1 MKPRIPMTGEIY
13 NQVQI
18 DGTYL
23 PYGWCLLVAL
33 AQGKVIA
40 WQWCDKE
47 NKNAYHALFFQACQ
61 PSYGGYGWACCS
73 TKSNQ

>member
-1 MKPRIPMTGEIY
+1 MTGEIY

-18 DGTYL
+18 DGIYL

-47 NKNAYHALFFQACQ
+47 NKNAYHALFPGLLTLLWWLRMGMLQH
-61 PSYGGYGWACCS
+61 
-73 TKSNQ
+73 

>member
-23 PYGWCLLVAL
+23 PSGWCLLVAL
-33 AQGKVIA
+33 AQGQGYRVSGVI
-40 WQWCDKE
+40 K
-47 NKNAYHALFFQACQ
+47 KTRTRTTLFFPGLLTLLWWLRMGMLQH
-61 PSYGGYGWACCS
+61 
-73 TKSNQ
+73 